1 MDAMELWANLEKVF
15 HLSPRELYEDEEM
28 ERLHR
33 RSRREVQRMPKSD
46 LRMTLSRYVR
56 DVMLS
61 DDALAHGRG
70 WEDVLAFLDWVDGGM
85 E

>member
-1 MDAMELWANLEKVF
+1 MDPMEMWTNLEKVF
-15 HLSPRELYEDEEM
+15 HLSPRELYEDEDM

-33 RSRREVQRMPKSD
+33 RCRREVQRMSKSD
-46 LRMTLSRYVR
+46 MRLTLSHYVR
-56 DVMLS
+56 NVMLS
-61 DDALAHGRG
+61 DDALAQGTG

>member
-1 MDAMELWANLEKVF
+1 MDAMQLWANLDTVF
-15 HLSPRELYEDEEM
+15 HLTPRELYANPEM
-28 ERLHR
+28 EELHR
-33 RSRREVQRMPKSD
+33 ASRREVEKLSKSEK
-46 LRMTLSRYVR
+46 RVSLSMYIR

-61 DDALAHGRG
+61 DDALARGNG